1 MADNAA
7 KEEIQNEKVGRKE
20 PSLQAHGFRVT
31 VNGFYGRR
39 CKGA

>member
-20 PSLQAHGFRVT
+20 PSLQAQDS
-31 VNGFYGRR
+31 
-39 CKGA
+39 GAAWVWVLGKRIQG

>member
-20 PSLQAHGFRVT
+20 PSLQAHEVLGFRSCVGL
-31 VNGFYGRR
+31 GFR
-39 CKGA
+39 

>member
-20 PSLQAHGFRVT
+20 PSLQAHGF
-31 VNGFYGRR
+31 GS
-39 CKGA
+39 

>member
-20 PSLQAHGFRVT
+20 PSLQAQVGLGFR
-31 VNGFYGRR
+31 
-39 CKGA
+39 

>member
-20 PSLQAHGFRVT
+20 PSLQAHEKVGRKEPSLQA
-31 VNGFYGRR
+31 NGS
-39 CKGA
+39 

>member
-20 PSLQAHGFRVT
+20 PSLQAQELRWFGF
-31 VNGFYGRR
+31 
-39 CKGA
+39 

>member
-20 PSLQAHGFRVT
+20 PSLQAHG
-31 VNGFYGRR
+31 RR

>member
-20 PSLQAHGFRVT
+20 PSLQAQELRGF
-31 VNGFYGRR
+31 GS
-39 CKGA
+39 